1 MWNKSIEEVF
11 SKFKTNKNGLTQI
24 QAEERLKINGKNEI
38 PKAKNKTVFKIF
50 IEVSSLLF
58 IVFNLFIESFKCC
71 PFVI

>member
-50 IEVSSLLF
+50 IEQFKSP
-58 IVFNLFIESFKCC
+58 IVLILIIAAIF
-71 PFVI
+71 